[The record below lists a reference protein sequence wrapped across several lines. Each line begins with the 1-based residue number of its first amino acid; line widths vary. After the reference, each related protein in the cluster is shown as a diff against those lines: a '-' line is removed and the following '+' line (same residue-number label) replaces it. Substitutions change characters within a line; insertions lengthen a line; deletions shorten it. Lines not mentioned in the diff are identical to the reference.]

1 MSPHFALIVFG
12 LASVCLL
19 LRARAQ
25 MTKPR
30 AFVAAA
36 DHHIGPT
43 LRRDSAGS
51 ADGVAVARSMPS
63 DLLTVRRRPGTL
75 GRRRGGSVQRGRE
88 GHPHNSD
95 DGPTTAHGLRTFS
108 GRTVALRVPSWMRHR
123 VRRDT
128 IRVKVVHL
136 VIGLLVLL
144 LAPSIGP
151 ALLLCALGIGRARKR
166 RMFEQQRARRSAALP
181 DLVDMIR
188 LCVASGCTPYGAIEV
203 LGSLPLRADDVLAP
217 LINEAAREL
226 ERGAVVSEVL
236 DRFQAEVGEAA
247 RPLCSALR
255 SSADLGTPI
264 AETLDLLAREA
275 RRARK
280 AQADVAAKRL
290 PVLLLFPLITC
301 ILPAFALLAIVPLL
315 GGALSALHW

>member
-1 MSPHFALIVFG
+1 MNPQLALIVFG
-12 LASVCLL
+12 IASACLL
-19 LRARAQ
+19 FRARAQ
-25 MTKPR
+25 MVKPR
-30 AFVAAA
+30 AF
-36 DHHIGPT
+36 T
-43 LRRDSAGS
+43 GS
-51 ADGVAVARSMPS
+51 ARKLPPS
-63 DLLTVRRRPGTL
+63 LPGETSGEPSKATSDSFNTRRRTGTL
-75 GRRRGGSVQRGRE
+75 IGGRGVLNQRRRGIALRPTG
-88 GHPHNSD
+88 
-95 DGPTTAHGLRTFS
+95 DGLSAVSR
-108 GRTVALRVPSWMRHR
+108 RTVALRVPHWL
-123 VRRDT
+123 RRW
-128 IRVKVVHL
+128 IRSDFVSIKVGHL
-136 VIGLLVLL
+136 VIGALVLL
-144 LAPSIGP
+144 LVPSLGP
-151 ALLLCALGIGRARKR
+151 ALLLFALGLTRVRRR
-166 RMFEQQRARRSAALP
+166 RMIEQLRATRSEALP

-188 LCVASGCTPYGAIEV
+188 LCVASGCTPYGAIVV

-226 ERGAVVSEVL
+226 ERGAVVGEVL
-236 DRFQAEVGEAA
+236 DQFQAEVGEAA

-255 SSADLGTPI
+255 SSAELGTPI